1 MKVMTN
7 KSVIIQK
14 DLHARPATLLI
25 QKAIEYKNTKIWIK
39 RDEKK
44 IRLNS
49 LIALLALGLKKDT
62 VVIIEA
68 EGDVEKEVVELLSD
82 FIEKGMP
89 EDG

>member
-1 MKVMTN
+1 MTN